1 MTRIG
6 FIGAGTVGTA
16 LAVRLFQKGCSIAAI
31 SSRSLSSAQRLANLV
46 SGCQVYSTAQEVAN
60 GADLI
65 FITTPDDVIA
75 KIASEVRWRSGQGVV
90 HCSGA
95 HSVDILEAARQFG
108 ANVGSFHPLQTFA
121 TVNQAI
127 ENLPGST
134 FALEAEEPLLSQLK
148 ELASLLN
155 GRWVELKPGE
165 KVLYHTA
172 AIFVSNYPVTLVK
185 LALDLWQAF
194 GVPAK
199 EATQALL
206 PLLRGTVNNIEN
218 IGLPNCLTGPISRG
232 DLGTI
237 RRHLATLEAQDS
249 SLLTVYRDL
258 GLETIPI
265 ALAKGKI
272 DENKAKE
279 LKTLLKEA

>member
-172 AIFVSNYPVTLVK
+172 AVFVSN
-185 LALDLWQAF
+185 
-194 GVPAK
+194 
-199 EATQALL
+199 
-206 PLLRGTVNNIEN
+206 
-218 IGLPNCLTGPISRG
+218 
-232 DLGTI
+232 
-237 RRHLATLEAQDS
+237 
-249 SLLTVYRDL
+249 
-258 GLETIPI
+258 
-265 ALAKGKI
+265 
-272 DENKAKE
+272 
-279 LKTLLKEA
+279 